1 MRKSLYLTSA
11 LVAASVLA
19 LGSTDA
25 MAAGKA
31 LDLKVSGSYKAV
43 VGYAKQSSGFVTSTG
58 VGTAYTGYNTI
69 DVKTDSE
76 IHFKAAG
83 TADNGMK
90 VGVGV
95 ELEADQSS
103 GGVIDGTYMTI
114 GGGFGTVLLGSAGA
128 AAAALSVNAPSTGAL
143 GVFGGD
149 SAAWIVKPAAVGVS
163 AVAGGNIGGNDRAK
177 IRWIAPSFSGFTVGA
192 SYVPDLTSTD
202 NNMAA
207 NGGNAGTDASQ
218 IDAAVKYA
226 GKMGANAFSGSFGWW
241 QVDQTTKAANAASST
256 KGYSLGAST
265 TMGAFTVGAG
275 YKEVSATGTALT
287 TATTGSSSLSGSAN
301 SADEEVV
308 NVGAQWAQGKTTL
321 SLNYFRSEMEKATG
335 TEGEDSL
342 EKWTL
347 GGKYAMGPGIDFV
360 GTVQNIAWNDEG
372 DVAINNNKGTA
383 FVGGVAVKF
392 QFSTNKLVDENLGE
406 QGIAPLFL

>member
-1 MRKSLYLTSA
+1 MKKSLYLTSA

-43 VGYAKQSSGFVTSTG
+43 VGYAKQTAGFITSTG
-58 VGTAYTGYNTI
+58 VGTAYAGYNTM

-83 TADNGMK
+83 SADNGMK

-114 GGGFGTVLLGSAGA
+114 GGGFGTFLLGSAGA
-128 AAAALSVNAPSTGAL
+128 AAAALAVNAPSTGAL
-143 GVFGGD
+143 GIFGGD
-149 SAAWIVKPAAVGVS
+149 SAAWIVKPTNVAVS
-163 AVAGGNIGGNDRAK
+163 AVAGANIGGNDRAK
-177 IRWIAPSFSGFTVGA
+177 VRWISPSFSGFTAGG

-218 IDAAVKYA
+218 IDVALKYS
-226 GKMGANAFSGSFGWW
+226 GKMGANAVSASVGWW
-241 QVDQTTKAANAASST
+241 QTDQVTTAANASSSIEA
-256 KGYSLGAST
+256 YSLGGST

-275 YKEVSATGTALT
+275 YKEVSSTGKQLP
-287 TATTGSSSLSGSAN
+287 TATTGQASLSGTAN
-301 SADEEVV
+301 SQDEEVV
-308 NVGAQWAQGKTTL
+308 NVGVQWAQGKTTI
-321 SLNYFRSEMEKATG
+321 SVNYFRSEMELATA

-342 EKWTL
+342 TKWTI

-360 GTVQNIAWNDEG
+360 GTVQNIKWEDEANA
-372 DVAINNNKGTA
+372 AIDNNKGTA

-392 QFSTNKLVDENLGE
+392 
-406 QGIAPLFL
+406 